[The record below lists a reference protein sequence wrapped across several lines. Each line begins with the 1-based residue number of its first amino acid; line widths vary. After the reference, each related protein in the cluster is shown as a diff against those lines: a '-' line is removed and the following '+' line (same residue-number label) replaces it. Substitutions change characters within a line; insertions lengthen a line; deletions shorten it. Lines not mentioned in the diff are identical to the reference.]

1 MMGRLVLVADDHE
14 LIRRLLSSELLARG
28 FDVCHAVDGAE
39 AVQIAQEKR
48 PALVVL
54 DLAMPQMNGLE
65 AARVLK
71 SKVPDIPLL
80 MFTNTVGP
88 AIEREAQSAGIRA
101 VFSKGASLALLVAAV
116 DALLS

>member
-1 MMGRLVLVADDHE
+1 MMGRLVLVAVLVADDQE
-14 LIRRLLSSELLARG
+14 LIRRLVSSELLARG

-54 DLAMPQMNGLE
+54 DLAMPEMNGLE

-71 SKVPDIPLL
+71 SKMPHIPLL

-88 AIEREAQSAGIRA
+88 
-101 VFSKGASLALLVAAV
+101 
-116 DALLS
+116 LLSGRPNRLGSEPYFRKVRPSLCW

>member
-14 LIRRLLSSELLARG
+14 LIRRLLSSELSARG
-28 FDVCHAVDGAE
+28 FEVCHAVDGAE

-71 SKVPDIPLL
+71 SKMPHIPLL

-101 VFSKGASLALLVAAV
+101 VFSKGASLTPLVAAI